1 MGREAKRFNVATCGR
16 RFGKTTWGENRL
28 IRPALEGYP
37 AAWFSPTYKMLTEV
51 WRDVR
56 DLLAPLTVGGDRQ
69 QHRIELIS
77 GGVVEFWSLD
87 NPQAPRGRKYK
98 IAVIDE
104 AGFVPDLEYAWNAVI
119 RPTLMDYRGDAW
131 FLGTPKGYNYFHT
144 IWQRGQGDDPEWQ
157 SWQMPTSANPYIAAE
172 EIEAARLELPEST
185 FLQEIMA
192 SFLPDGA
199 GVFRQVRRQSTGMPI
214 AGPESGHT
222 HVIGCDWGQIED
234 YTVFSVIDAT
244 AKREVWLERFR
255 RVEYTLAVER
265 LRMLWDRY
273 KPTMAIPELNS
284 IGRPVVEQL
293 RRANIRIMPFTMSN
307 ASKHAL
313 VESLAVALERGELTL
328 LNDPAGIA
336 EMEAFESDRTPGG
349 MVRYGAPSGM
359 HDDIVIARCL
369 AWHGAARPG
378 FRVL

>member
-1 MGREAKRFNVATCGR
+1 MFREAKRFNVATCGR
-16 RFGKTTWGENRL
+16 RFGKTTAGEDRL
-28 IRPALEGYP
+28 IRPALEGRP
-37 AAWFSPTYKMLTEV
+37 VAWFSPTYKSLLEV

-56 DLLAPLTVGGDRQ
+56 DRLAPVTAGVDRQ
-69 QHRIELIS
+69 QHRIELIT
-77 GGVVEFWSLD
+77 GGLVEFWSLD
-87 NPQAPRGRKYK
+87 TANTLRGRKY
-98 IAVIDE
+98 ALGVVDE

-119 RPTLMDYRGDAW
+119 RPTLMDYRGGAW
-131 FLGTPKGYNYFHT
+131 FLGTPKGYNYFYT
-144 IWQRGQGDDPEWQ
+144 LWQRGQGDDPEWK
-157 SWQMPTSANPYIAAE
+157 SWQMPTSANPYIDPA
-172 EIEAARLELPEST
+172 EIEAARLEMTEST

-199 GVFRQVRRQSTGMPI
+199 GVFRHVRRQSTGIPI

-222 HVIGCDWGQIED
+222 YVIGADWGQIED

-244 AKREVWLERFR
+244 AKREVHLERFR

-265 LRMLWDRY
+265 LRRLNDTWR
-273 KPTMAIPELNS
+273 PAAVIPELNS

-293 RRANIRIMPFTMSN
+293 QRAGVRVRPFTMSN
-307 ASKHAL
+307 ASKHSA
-313 VESLAVALERGELTL
+313 VEALAVALEREELTL

-349 MVRYGAPSGM
+349 LVKYGAPAGM

-369 AWHGAARPG
+369 AWQGAGRPA
-378 FRVL
+378 FRPL